1 MDMNARTSW
10 VFGNPETD
18 VTEDDDDLMAE
29 RQQAKAEG
37 IIAGRAE
44 GRAEGEAR
52 LAKLMTLLCD
62 KGRIGDVG
70 KVSVDA
76 EFREKCY
83 KEFNL

>member
-44 GRAEGEAR
+44 GEAR
-52 LAKLMTLLCD
+52 LAKLMALLCGN
-62 KGRIGDVG
+62 GRMDDV
-70 KVSVDA
+70 KRVAVDA